1 MPPMEDTYKA
11 LSQYVGDLTWDDD
24 FMTSFGVKE
33 VVCKTALS
41 FAAMM
46 AIFIVL
52 RLVVPR

>member
-11 LSQYVGDLTWDDD
+11 LSQYVGDHLDDD

-46 AIFIVL
+46 VIFIVL